1 MLVIGG
7 GYSKLKVY
15 VHVQERG
22 EGGERGLRLRNLS
35 VPILWMS
42 PLFKDLIQAKCVYVC
57 QG

>member
-22 EGGERGLRLRNLS
+22 EGGAGSKITKSERTYFMDEPF
-35 VPILWMS
+35 V
-42 PLFKDLIQAKCVYVC
+42 
-57 QG
+57 